1 MPPLSATGLLASE
14 EPRSQLVTDAWAS
27 PHPIHSGAGA
37 RTAARVHATIAGPRS
52 LPHPRA
58 GPCPRAGP
66 RPGPRL
72 PPRRPTRTHTP
83 HPADC
88 ASARLTAAGGAT
100 APRRPARRAHA
111 LAGVRRVTIASM
123 SAPQH
128 APAERDADRPS
139 RRIGRFTVLG
149 LVGRGGLGE
158 VYAAYDPELDRRVAL
173 KVLAHADD
181 RAGLAR
187 LRREAMAMARLSHPN
202 VARVF
207 DVGNVDSRLFIAMEF
222 IRGQTLR
229 TWLAARPR
237 AWREI
242 RDVFLAAGQGLAAAH
257 REGIVHRDFKPDNVL
272 IDEEGRARVVD
283 FGLAIPAADDA
294 LPSHTADEDDL
305 DEATQPS
312 DAALGG
318 TPAYMAP
325 EQHLGRSPDA
335 RADQFGFCVALFE
348 ALYGRRPFLGRTWQ
362 TLSPQVLRGSLEGL
376 AAARR
381 VPPHLKRVVFRG
393 LSAAPER
400 RFPDMD
406 ALLAELAH
414 EPAKSPVLKY
424 MLFGTALAAV
434 VAVSVALALPA
445 APPAAPEPRPPA
457 EPEPS
462 PGAARLDLQVDAL
475 MGQLTLARALRSSE
489 RRAEALQVFSAVADA
504 ARKAL
509 GPRHSLSRQAQAEHD
524 ALAAELAR

>member
-1 MPPLSATGLLASE
+1 MLPFAT
-14 EPRSQLVTDAWAS
+14 
-27 PHPIHSGAGA
+27 
-37 RTAARVHATIAGPRS
+37 
-52 LPHPRA
+52 
-58 GPCPRAGP
+58 
-66 RPGPRL
+66 
-72 PPRRPTRTHTP
+72 
-83 HPADC
+83 
-88 ASARLTAAGGAT
+88 
-100 APRRPARRAHA
+100 
-111 LAGVRRVTIASM
+111 M

-128 APAERDADRPS
+128 AGAERDGDTPS

-181 RAGLAR
+181 RAGVAR

-207 DVGNVDSRLFIAMEF
+207 DVGNVDSRLFSAMEF

-229 TWLAARPR
+229 SWLTAQPR
-237 AWREI
+237 GWREV

-272 IDEEGRARVVD
+272 IDEDGRARVVD
-283 FGLAIPAADDA
+283 FGLAMPAPDDVS
-294 LPSHTADEDDL
+294 PGHHTADEDEL
-305 DEATQPS
+305 AEATQPS

-362 TLSPQVLRGSLEGL
+362 TLSPQVLRGGLEGM
-376 AAARR
+376 ASARR
-381 VPPHLKRVVFRG
+381 VPVHLRRVVLRG

-406 ALLAELAH
+406 ALLADLGH
-414 EPAKSPVLKY
+414 EPPKPRVLKY
-424 MLFGTALAAV
+424 MLFGTALTGAIAAG
-434 VAVSVALALPA
+434 VALTRPA
-445 APPAAPEPRPPA
+445 ATPPPPARSAPA
-457 EPEPS
+457 EPD
-462 PGAARLDLQVDAL
+462 PGPTADRTDLQVEAL
-475 MGQLTLARALRSSE
+475 RGQLTLARALRRSE
-489 RRAEALQVFSAVADA
+489 RRSEALQVLSAVADA

-509 GPRHSLSRQAQAEHD
+509 GPGHPLSRDAQAEHD